1 MNKSLKKPGK
11 LPYFECQCVILST
24 FGEIIMIEI
33 SGFSFGVAELAL
45 LFVFVLM
52 FLIQMFYQLLKATF
66 ILSGKKKAKHIEY
79 PSFSIII
86 PSRNYEENLR
96 ELIPTLLEQNYPD
109 FEVVVVDDC
118 SADGTEWYLS
128 ELKLQSD
135 KLKTS
140 RIIQETDFPNALAIT
155 IGIRAAS
162 KEWLVFL
169 NPLCRVTSKE
179 WLKSF
184 AEELTPKAE
193 VVFGFVKYSN
203 LNGSMRKFFRY
214 ENFDSF
220 INYGSARYFG
230 LSMPVTDMNIAYK
243 REQFL
248 NRRGFAAVLDSP
260 FSENELY
267 LNKIS
272 NRENSVYLLNPSTA
286 VSYIGDTDWYD
297 GMYFKNKQ
305 LLLKKKFTF
314 GQSIY
319 LWINTISRIAF
330 DCSMIA
336 LLILSP
342 WRFWVAGIW
351 LFKMILELIWGIVGM
366 KRLDEKNLFPG
377 LMLFRSIIPFF
388 NSTVIINQLFTGQK
402 RKWK

>member
-1 MNKSLKKPGK
+1 
-11 LPYFECQCVILST
+11 
-24 FGEIIMIEI
+24 MIEI

-52 FLIQMFYQLLKATF
+52 FFVQLFYQLLMSRF
-66 ILSGKKKAKHIEY
+66 SLSGKKKDKPVEY
-79 PSFSIII
+79 PSFSIIV

-96 ELIPTLLEQNYPD
+96 ELIPTLLEQDYPD

-118 SADGTEWYLS
+118 SFDGTEWYLT
-128 ELKLQSD
+128 ELKLQTN

-140 RIIQETDFPNALAIT
+140 KIIQETDFPNALAIT
-155 IGIRAAS
+155 IGIRAAT
-162 KEWLVFL
+162 KDWLVFL
-169 NPLCRVTSKE
+169 NPLCRVGGKD

-184 AEELTPKAE
+184 AEELNPKTEAA
-193 VVFGFVKYSN
+193 FGFVKYAN
-203 LNGSMRKFFRY
+203 TYGSMRKFIRY

-220 INYGSARYFG
+220 ILYGSARYLG

-248 NRRGFAAVLDSP
+248 SRRGFAAVLDSP

-272 NRENSVYLLNPSTA
+272 NRSNSVYLLNQPTA
-286 VSYIGDTDWYD
+286 VSYVGDSDWYD
-297 GMYFKNKQ
+297 GMNFKKKQ

-314 GQSIY
+314 GQSVF
-319 LWINTISRIAF
+319 LWIYTISRLIF
-330 DCSMIA
+330 DISMIA

-351 LFKMILELIWGIVGM
+351 LLKIIHELVWGIVAM
-366 KRLDEKNLFPG
+366 KRLGEKNLFPG
-377 LMLFRSIIPFF
+377 LLLFRSIVPLF
-388 NSTVIINQLFTGQK
+388 NSIISLNQLFTGQK